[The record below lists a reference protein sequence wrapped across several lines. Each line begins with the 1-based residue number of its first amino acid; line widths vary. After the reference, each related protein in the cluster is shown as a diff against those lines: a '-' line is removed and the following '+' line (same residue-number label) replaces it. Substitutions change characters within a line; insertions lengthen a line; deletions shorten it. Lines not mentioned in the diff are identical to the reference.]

1 MITIGYSTR
10 KPNPE
15 FSYYLESTFKGI
27 KGVQIIEKVNDG
39 EMSLSV
45 AYNQILSE
53 SNNDIVVLCHDDIYF
68 DSTGWVNKI
77 VKHFEK
83 NPEYGILGVA
93 GSTNIPTSGM
103 WWENR
108 SKMIGIVNHE
118 HEGKKWESKYCNS
131 LGNDIKE
138 TIIVDGLFIALHKER
153 IKHTFDESVD
163 GFHFYDVNFGFKN
176 YLDGVKVGV
185 VFNIRI
191 THKSIGMTNNKWE
204 ENRQIFAEK
213 YKSVLPQKIKVNPTD
228 KLKILI
234 ACLFFKEFTGSEMY
248 VYELAK
254 NLVKD
259 GHDVSILA
267 SQINGP
273 LTTLGKQSGIKIYDF
288 NNPPGYKMG
297 DGKWGIN
304 TPEGFV
310 ISKPNSL
317 YKLSE
322 IYFDII
328 HTQHTPI
335 TQSIINFYPNI
346 KKISTIHSEVIS
358 LENPIIH
365 ESIIKYIAIRPEIKE
380 HLINEF
386 KINEDNIEVI
396 YNPIDENKFKSKN
409 IKSEN
414 SVLFVGTIDYIRK
427 NTIYDLIE
435 YTKENN
441 KELWLVGDNK
451 SNYISEILLNK
462 HVKYYKST
470 PNVETYIHRCSETA
484 GILLG
489 RTTIEGWMCG
499 KPGWIYNVD
508 STGFIHDKEFKE
520 VPSDL
525 DKFKSSTVINE
536 IKKIYYNLVNL

>member
-15 FSYYLESTFKGI
+15 FISYLESTFKGI
-27 KGVQIIEKVNDG
+27 KGIQIIEKVNDG
-39 EMSLSV
+39 KMSLSV
-45 AYNQILSE
+45 VYNQILSE
-53 SNNDIVVLCHDDIYF
+53 SSNDIIVLCHDDIYF
-68 DSTGWVNKI
+68 DTTGWVNKI

-83 NPEYGILGVA
+83 NTEYGILGVA

-103 WWENR
+103 WWEDTT
-108 SKMIGIVNHE
+108 KMVGIVNHE

-153 IKHTFDESVD
+153 IKHTFDESVS
-163 GFHFYDVNFGFKN
+163 GFHLYDVNFGFKN

-191 THKSIGMTNNKWE
+191 THKSIGMTNEKWE
-204 ENRQIFAEK
+204 ENRQIFSEK
-213 YKSVLPQKIKVNPTD
+213 YKSFLPQKIKVKPTD

-234 ACLFFKEFTGSEMY
+234 SCLLFKEFTGSEMY

-254 NLVKD
+254 NLIKD

-267 SQINGP
+267 AHINGP
-273 LTTLGKQSGIKIYDF
+273 LTVLGKQLGIKIYDF
-288 NNPPGYKMG
+288 DSPPGFKLG
-297 DGKWGIN
+297 DGKWSLN
-304 TPEGFV
+304 TPEGV
-310 ISKPNSL
+310 IVSKPNFY

-322 IYFDII
+322 VSFDII

-335 TQSIINFYPNI
+335 TQFMVNFYPNI
-346 KKISTIHSEVIS
+346 KKISTIHSEIIPQ
-358 LENPIIH
+358 EKPIIH
-365 ESIIKYIAIRPEIKE
+365 DSIIGYVAIRPEIKE
-380 HLINEF
+380 YLINEF
-386 KINEDNIEVI
+386 NIDKDKIEVI
-396 YNPIDENKFKSKN
+396 YNPIDETKFKPKN
-409 IKSEN
+409 TKSEN
-414 SVLFVGTIDYIRK
+414 SVLFVGTIDNIRK
-427 NTIYDLIE
+427 NTIFDLIE

-451 SNYISEILLNK
+451 SNYISEVLQHN
-462 HVKYYKST
+462 HVKHYKST
-470 PNVETYIHRCSETA
+470 VNVETYIHRCSETA

-489 RTTIEGWMCG
+489 RTTIEGWMCN

-508 STGFIHDKEFKE
+508 SLGNIQSKKLYE
-520 VPSDL
+520 VPNDL
-525 DKFKSSTVINE
+525 DKYKSSKVVELIKQKYIEIIN
-536 IKKIYYNLVNL
+536 L